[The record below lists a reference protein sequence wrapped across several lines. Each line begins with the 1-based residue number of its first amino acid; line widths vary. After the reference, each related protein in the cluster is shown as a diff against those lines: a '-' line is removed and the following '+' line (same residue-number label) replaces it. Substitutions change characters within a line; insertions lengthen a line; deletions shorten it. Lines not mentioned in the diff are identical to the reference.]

1 MLYQSPGSGAAARR
15 TREAP
20 VSAASSDNAT
30 DAPNHPLAKRM
41 GFIAWLSHNV
51 IIGTIFGTPA
61 ILLKPMQERMQVSA
75 ELASAGVP
83 LVILGSAVLASV
95 AGVLAARFSLRSL
108 MAASAVAATLA
119 WLLLAFTTSFI
130 AYVVAYGL
138 LLGPAMSLAGAVLPP
153 TLVTRWFNRN
163 RGLAIG
169 IVHLPIIVTILPV
182 GGNWII
188 EQFGLEPL
196 FLCLAALSGLVLLPA
211 SLLVVDHPPG
221 ETAREAVRIGG
232 DAGSG
237 AGGGLTIPQLLRNRY
252 FWGLALAV
260 SAMNTSVTLLGV
272 HIVAMAES
280 WNLTRDNGALLAST
294 MSFCGMAGSILFG
307 IVADRFGGGRTVA
320 LVVFD
325 GMVLWLLFLLG
336 LPFPFLLVV
345 IGLMGMHGSAGIPA
359 ASRAYAETL
368 GTASFSRA
376 YGLSATV
383 TLPLTVLCIIGTGT
397 LYRLNGDYTVAILV
411 MAAYCAIAVPLALF
425 GARGGKVTS
434 PA

>member
-1 MLYQSPGSGAAARR
+1 M
-15 TREAP
+15 
-20 VSAASSDNAT
+20 SATSSDTVT
-30 DAPNHPLAKRM
+30 DAPNHPLAMRM

-51 IIGTIFGTPA
+51 IIGSVFGTPA

-83 LVILGSAVLASV
+83 MVILGSAVLASV

-108 MAASAVAATLA
+108 MAASAAAAALA
-119 WLLLAFTTSFI
+119 WLLLAFTTSFV
-130 AYVVAYGL
+130 AYIVAYGL

-188 EQFGLEPL
+188 EQFGVETL
-196 FLCLAALSGLVLLPA
+196 FFGLAALSGLVLLPA

-221 ETAREAVRIGG
+221 ETAKEAVRIGG
-232 DAGSG
+232 ESG
-237 AGGGLTIPQLLRNRY
+237 PAGGLTIPQLFRNPY

-272 HIVAMAES
+272 HVVAMAES
-280 WNLTRDNGALLAST
+280 WGLTRDNGALLAST
-294 MSFCGMAGSILFG
+294 MSLCGMAGSILFG
-307 IVADRFGGGRTVA
+307 IVADRLGGGRTVA

-359 ASRAYAETL
+359 ASRAYSEAL

-397 LYRLNGDYTVAILV
+397 VYRLNGDYTVTILV
-411 MAAYCAIAVPLALF
+411 MAAYCAIGVPLALF
-425 GARGGKVTS
+425 GARGGRVRS